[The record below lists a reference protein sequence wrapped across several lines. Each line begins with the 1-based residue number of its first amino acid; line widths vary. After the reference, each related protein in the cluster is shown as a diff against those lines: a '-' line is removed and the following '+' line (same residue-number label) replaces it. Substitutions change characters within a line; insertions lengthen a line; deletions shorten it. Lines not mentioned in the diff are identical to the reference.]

1 MILADENVH
10 YSLVKELR
18 RLKVDV
24 LPVVDTD
31 FRGVAD
37 EELIEIADRNGRV
50 LLTRDSDFV
59 RMALKKRIG
68 TGVIY
73 VAVPITKENYR
84 RLAVL
89 IKNNLKKCVG
99 KLMIVHEDYAEI
111 INI

>member
-59 RMALKKRIG
+59 RMALKKENWNGRNLCSCTYNKG
-68 TGVIY
+68 ELSQVSR
-73 VAVPITKENYR
+73 VDKE
-84 RLAVL
+84 
-89 IKNNLKKCVG
+89 
-99 KLMIVHEDYAEI
+99 
-111 INI
+111 

>member
-10 YSLVKELR
+10 YSLIRELK
-18 RLKVDV
+18 RLDVDV

-37 EELIEIADRNGRV
+37 EELVEIANRTGRI

-59 RMALKKRIG
+59 RIALKRKIR

-73 VAVPITKENYR
+73 IAIPVTKENYR
-84 RLAVL
+84 RLARL
-89 IKNNLKKCVG
+89 IRNNLRRCRR
-99 KLMIVHEDYAEI
+99 KLMIVYEGYAELI
-111 INI
+111 SI